1 MASGV
6 FSLLQC
12 PRKGV
17 LKMNKG
23 KLLVAAGRGKLLLD
37 IGDII
42 YIEVINHHT
51 IIHCRRGDYT
61 VRCPIREF
69 EELLEGKGFCRIHRS
84 FLIAV
89 DYVNVWE
96 KDRVI
101 LSDRKASELPVGGC
115 YREAFADMM
124 EGIAVLSL

>member
-1 MASGV
+1 
-6 FSLLQC
+6 
-12 PRKGV
+12 
-17 LKMNKG
+17 MNKG
-23 KLLVAAGRGKLLLD
+23 KLFIASGRGRLLLD

-51 IIHCRRGDYT
+51 LIHCRRSEYT

-69 EELLEGKGFCRIHRS
+69 EEQLEGRGFCRIHRS

-101 LSDRKASELPVGGC
+101 LNDRLSTELPVGGC

-124 EGIAVLSL
+124 EEAAALSL